1 MTSGAFLKFCRKKAG
16 ISQEKL
22 AALLHMNQSDV
33 SKLEQDKKT
42 IDNDTFRDWT
52 KLTNQIAEG
61 IAFMYGGA
69 LDPAA
74 IIQALMQVTGA
85 A

>member
-33 SKLEQDKKT
+33 SKLEKDKKS
-42 IDNDTFRDWT
+42 IDIVTFRDWT
-52 KLTNQIAEG
+52 KVTNQMEVG
-61 IAFMYGGA
+61 IAFLYG

-74 IIQALMQVTGA
+74 ILQTVMQITGVA
-85 A
+85 